1 MRDGIAAVAAR
12 AAHGELFRNRL
23 ARSFPPRPRRMLM
36 NRLFAAPEFPA
47 SGHTTTTRVD
57 GAQVDPDR
65 VRRLAGATEP
75 QSFFAPQH
83 YEAGYSYPLI
93 VWLHSAGGNERQIAR
108 IMPLVS
114 TRNYVGV
121 GVRGIS
127 RASAPAE
134 FCWTQSTSGIAAAE
148 ERILA
153 AVDKAQSKFNVH
165 TGRIFLAGYEAGGT
179 MALRVALRNP
189 GRFAAAVSVNGAF
202 PEGERPLAR
211 LDHLRKFPLLVAHCR
226 DSGTYPVER
235 LCRELSLFHAAG
247 LSVTLRQY
255 PCGDELTT
263 QMLRDLDNWLMEQV
277 TGCSAATEAD
287 AQELPRDRN

>member
-1 MRDGIAAVAAR
+1 
-12 AAHGELFRNRL
+12 
-23 ARSFPPRPRRMLM
+23 M

-57 GAQVDPDR
+57 GAQNNGASSHGAQLDPDR
-65 VRRLAGATEP
+65 VRQMARAAEP

-83 YEAGYSYPLI
+83 YEAGYAYPLV
-93 VWLHSAGGNERQIAR
+93 VWLHSTGGAERQVAR
-108 IMPLVS
+108 VMPLVS

-127 RASAPAE
+127 RSASNEFTWPQSAEGIASAE
-134 FCWTQSTSGIAAAE
+134 Q
-148 ERILA
+148 RILA
-153 AVDKAQSKFNVH
+153 AVDKAQTKFNIH
-165 TGRIFLAGYEAGGT
+165 SGRIFLAGYEAGGT

-202 PEGERPLAR
+202 PEGERPLAC
-211 LDHLRKFPLLVAHCR
+211 LDNLRKFPLLVAHCR
-226 DSGTYPVER
+226 DSQTYPVDR
-235 LCRELSLFHAAG
+235 LCQELALFHAAG

-263 QMLRDLDNWLMEQV
+263 QMLRDLDVWLMGQV
-277 TGCSAATEAD
+277 TGCSAAAEAD